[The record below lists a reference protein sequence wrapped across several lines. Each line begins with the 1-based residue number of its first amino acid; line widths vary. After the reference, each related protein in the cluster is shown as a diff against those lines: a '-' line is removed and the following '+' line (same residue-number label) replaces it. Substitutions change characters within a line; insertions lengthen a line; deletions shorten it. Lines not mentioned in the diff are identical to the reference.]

1 MAKLKPVAEWTIT
14 EAEAAIKADLV
25 KDYEVNRRIVE
36 DEDQWQEGKL
46 WPGHRTG
53 DTATDNALIRNIEP
67 QFVADDV
74 ISEMIEN
81 RSSGLLKQEADVALV
96 PLAEP
101 DEEEGETSEGG
112 EPTAAETREEQELQ
126 YLAEIAAWWDRKKFA
141 EKVDQ
146 AVGRVSYA
154 KRACIRA
161 MVAEG
166 NLVNG
171 RLPLVGSLAE
181 ALDLIEV
188 DVPQSD
194 AATVYT
200 DPKAQRKHGVIVVTE
215 DTNKKAEVWSVD
227 PKTKQTSVRVLTNTT
242 PTTLGPFDLGGR
254 IPVAEVRGKRIITA
268 SVRRL
273 QSLLNFITTV
283 TGRTVETAGFR
294 ERYLGNVE
302 PPGLWQTFPPS
313 DGPPLEVD
321 EKSAGGPFYK
331 HRVPWVLGAP
341 MNQELVGLKTLD
353 ANGKETFAS
362 PSVTALDP
370 VDPAFATNAAK
381 AVTGKIYR
389 RGKQGHL
396 ALDGTT
402 EASGV
407 AYQQA
412 RAQFEAD
419 LTALKGPVEGMMR
432 DILEAVLALAALMFS
447 GAKVIL
453 TNYRVQ
459 VTLHVSAGPVTPDE
473 MRLATEL
480 RDKRAISQQT
490 MMARVGVEDPA
501 AELEAIQAD
510 PIYQMELWSKRIEV
524 YDKAI
529 TAGWSAEVAAHISGM
544 TPEEGLMVE
553 SGKVPGQSQPPR
565 LSAA

>member
-1 MAKLKPVAEWTIT
+1 MALKPVAEWTIT

-36 DEDQWQEGKL
+36 DEDQWQDGKL

-53 DTATDNALIRNIEP
+53 DSATDAALIRNVEP

-74 ISEMIEN
+74 VSEMIEN

-96 PLAEP
+96 PLVEP
-101 DEEEGETSEGG
+101 ADDDEEGEPVGG
-112 EPTAAETREEQELQ
+112 EPTEAETREEQELQ
-126 YLAEIAAWWDRKKFA
+126 YLTEIAAWWDRKKFW
-141 EKVDQ
+141 EKVGL
-146 AVGRVSYA
+146 AVDRVSYGR
-154 KRACIRA
+154 RACLRV

-166 NLVNG
+166 NLANG
-171 RLPLVGSLAE
+171 NLPQVASLAE

-188 DVPQSD
+188 DAPQSD
-194 AATVYT
+194 AAVVYT
-200 DPKAQRKHGVIVVTE
+200 DPTTQRKHGIVVAT
-215 DTNKKAEVWSVD
+215 DGTTRKAELWSVD
-227 PKTKQTSVRVLTNTT
+227 PKTRQTTVRLLGSGAARTM
-242 PTTLGPFDLGGR
+242 GPFDLGGR
-254 IPVAEVRGKRIITA
+254 MPVAEVRGKRILTA

-341 MNQELVGLKTLD
+341 MNQELVGLKTFD
-353 ANGKETFAS
+353 ANGKEIFAT

-370 VDPAFATNAAK
+370 VDPAFATNAAT
-381 AVTGKIYR
+381 AVTRKLYH

-396 ALDGTT
+396 ALDGTA
-402 EASGV
+402 EASGT

-419 LTALKGPVEGMMR
+419 LDNLRGPVEGMVR
-432 DILEAVLALAALMFS
+432 DILEAVLALAGLMS
-447 GAKVIL
+447 GEAKAIL
-453 TNYRVQ
+453 ANYRVQ
-459 VTLHVSAGPVTPDE
+459 VTLHVSAGPVTTEDA
-473 MRLATEL
+473 RLAVEL
-480 RDKRAISQQT
+480 RDKRVISQQT

-501 AELEAIQAD
+501 AELAAIEDD
-510 PIYQMELWSKRIEV
+510 PLYRMELWSKRIEV
-524 YDKAI
+524 YTKAVE
-529 TAGWSAEVAAHISGM
+529 AGWSAEVAAHISGM
-544 TPEEGLMVE
+544 TPEEGRMVE
-553 SGKVPGQSQPPR
+553 TGKVPGAGPV